1 MITCASPFEPVI
13 CVCVHIL
20 WEPYNK
26 TSFTWPPS
34 MTSTPPPL
42 VLICHRTDLAGAL
55 PHSCPVTTG
64 LSLPSRSW
72 EWEIQAEKQYFD
84 LMARPHVILSRQ
96 HWRARADLVL
106 DKAAKSKLQK
116 AITEV
121 DQLSTPLIDTDG
133 LDDGRFSMIVLDT
146 SAKTVSIYGLCDL
159 LIQSRLD
166 LYGSYARLHP
176 RVNPSEAP
184 RRTFLEYVLWLRTT
198 KLRTS
203 RRWSGHRQ

>member
-1 MITCASPFEPVI
+1 
-13 CVCVHIL
+13 
-20 WEPYNK
+20 
-26 TSFTWPPS
+26 
-34 MTSTPPPL
+34 
-42 VLICHRTDLAGAL
+42 
-55 PHSCPVTTG
+55 
-64 LSLPSRSW
+64 
-72 EWEIQAEKQYFD
+72 
-84 LMARPHVILSRQ
+84 MARPHVILSRQ